1 MMKKYF
7 LILFLA
13 IFFINCKKEYNPP
26 VIQAANNFL
35 VVDGFI
41 NLNANANTI
50 INLSRSRNL
59 GDTVVNIAELGA
71 RVSIEESSGAAYN
84 LFDFTNTGN
93 YNSSNLNL
101 STSGK
106 YRLKIITA
114 GGDEYLSDFVTG
126 KKSPPIDSLTWQQ
139 KKDVTV
145 YVNTRDVTN
154 STLYYKWDFTETW
167 EYRSRIE
174 NYWGEKNGRIFFLDS
189 ATQMH
194 KCWTSANSNTV
205 ITGTSVAL
213 SQDVISQAPITTII
227 KDEERIKIRYSILV
241 RQIPLTLEAYNYWQ
255 IIQKNSQ
262 QLGTLFDL
270 QPSQLTGNIRSVSN
284 PDEPVIGFISAVTTS
299 QKRLFIANT
308 QLTDWSTLVTGR
320 ECDLIILPTDPL
332 DAFAYNYPDTSY
344 APFYFT
350 GSGPAFLIITRKDC
364 IDCRVKGGV
373 TTKPVFW

>member
-13 IFFINCKKEYNPP
+13 AFFASCKKEYNPP

-41 NLNANANTI
+41 NLNANGNTI

-59 GDTVVNIAELGA
+59 GDTVINIAELSA
-71 RVSIEESSGAAYN
+71 RVTIEESAGAAYN
-84 LFDFTNTGN
+84 LVDFTNTGN
-93 YNSSNLNL
+93 YNSGSLNL

-114 GGDEYLSDFVTG
+114 NGHEYLSDFVTA
-126 KKSPPIDSLTWQQ
+126 KKSSPIDSLTWQQ

-145 YVNTRDVTN
+145 YVNTHDVTN

-167 EYRSRIE
+167 EYHSRIE
-174 NYWGEKNGRIFFLDS
+174 NYWGVKNGRIFLLDPT
-189 ATQMH
+189 TQMH

-213 SQDVISQAPITTII
+213 SQDVISQAPITTIL

-241 RQIPLTLEAYNYWQ
+241 RQIPLTQEAYNYWL

-270 QPSQLTGNIRSVSN
+270 QPSQLTGNIHPLTN

-299 QKRLFIANT
+299 QKRLFITNA
-308 QLTDWSTLVTGR
+308 QLTDWSTVVTGI
-320 ECDLIILPTDPL
+320 ECDLIFLPTDPL
-332 DAFAYNYPDTSY
+332 DQLAYNRTDSIY

-350 GSGPAFLIITRKDC
+350 GSNPATLVLTRREC